1 MTTIENARYQGYL
14 WYSDQRQPE
23 VYLGKTSV
31 AELIL
36 DESKNPFIIEGN
48 LYDAERQLSISIRF
62 VDGKYIVTR
71 YDLNTTS
78 ADESGG
84 KYSTSV

>member
-36 DESKNPFIIEGN
+36 DESKNPFIIEGKFPIKFNDN
-48 LYDAERQLSISIRF
+48 LFEERYL
-62 VDGKYIVTR
+62 VYW
-71 YDLNTTS
+71 
-78 ADESGG
+78 
-84 KYSTSV
+84 

>member
-36 DESKNPFIIEGN
+36 DESKT
-48 LYDAERQLSISIRF
+48 LLSTKNSR
-62 VDGKYIVTR
+62 
-71 YDLNTTS
+71 
-78 ADESGG
+78 
-84 KYSTSV
+84 